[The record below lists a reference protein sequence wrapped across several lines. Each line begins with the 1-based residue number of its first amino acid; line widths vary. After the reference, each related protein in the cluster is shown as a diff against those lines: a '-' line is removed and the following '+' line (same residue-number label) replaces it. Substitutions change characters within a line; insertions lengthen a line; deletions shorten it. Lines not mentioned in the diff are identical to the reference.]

1 MTNVK
6 LRVTHMPQVGTRCP
20 AFHIPVA
27 SVAEAKLIMDTIAA
41 YDLFQLQ
48 HHIKPDFASCSCL
61 EVWNPE
67 TQEWDG
73 WEFETG
79 PGCDEYQYFDDVD
92 EYCAEYHPEL
102 TAIRNEIF
110 SQIDFNK
117 IRKEFG

>member
-20 AFHIPVA
+20 AFHIPVT
-27 SVAEAKLIMDTIAA
+27 SVAEAKLVMDTIAA

-73 WEFETG
+73 WEFETQAG
-79 PGCDEYQYFDDVD
+79 IEPYEYFDDVD
-92 EYCAEYHPEL
+92 EYCARYHPEL
-102 TAIRNEIF
+102 QASHDKLF
-110 SQIDFNK
+110 AQINIDA